1 MPGLLTDNDAELLAM
16 TSDYRVE
23 VFATGRLIAEHTVE
37 AADAL
42 AAINLVE
49 ASYGEPPEVEY
60 RTTHHEDGTRETAL
74 VVIGWHGYTFI
85 ARNTT
90 RMSR

>member
-1 MPGLLTDNDAELLAM
+1 MLVM
-16 TSDYRVE
+16 TSAFRVE

-37 AADAL
+37 AANAL

-60 RTTHHEDGTRETAL
+60 KTTHHEDGTRETAL
-74 VVIGWHGYTFI
+74 VVSGWRGYTFM
-85 ARNTT
+85 ARNITKMP
-90 RMSR
+90 R